1 MSRGLRITR
10 VRIYQYRTQTR
21 DLGVDYNGFN
31 SVYEPGVQREGQGYV
46 IAIETDQGITGEYA
60 GGDAPT
66 YAQVGLFARYLLGR
80 DALQRELIYNDVKR
94 ALRKQDRMGL
104 GPVDIALW
112 DIAGKVHQAPIWQLL
127 GGWKTRLPAYAST
140 YHGDENGGLDSPEAF
155 ADFAVQCRERGY
167 PAFKIHGWGRYPQVW
182 RTLLTTALDQVQ
194 PASPGGVGPIA
205 PHHVMRRRGAMAAVR
220 ASPCW
225 RPAPRLRHAAA
236 RAP

>member
-155 ADFAVQCRERGY
+155 ADFARAVPGAGLSRLQDPRLGAR
-167 PAFKIHGWGRYPQVW
+167 PDR
-182 RTLLTTALDQVQ
+182 
-194 PASPGGVGPIA
+194 PGGGDRAGGPPAGRPGDGFDARRGTGGGMATGVGQF
-205 PHHVMRRRGAMAAVR
+205 RFGRRGASGR
-220 ASPCW
+220 
-225 RPAPRLRHAAA
+225 
-236 RAP
+236 